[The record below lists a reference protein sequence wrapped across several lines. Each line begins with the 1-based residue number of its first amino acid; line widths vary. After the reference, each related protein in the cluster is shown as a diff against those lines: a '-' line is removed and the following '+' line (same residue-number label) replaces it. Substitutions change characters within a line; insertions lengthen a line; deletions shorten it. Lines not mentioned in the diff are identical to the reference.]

1 VTNRPADRFLTH
13 STSVGP
19 TGTEVLFPKWIIALK
34 VVSEQF
40 WGRAARASNDS
51 QESGRLLIFAGKSS
65 SPGSA
70 FSVFSTRSLR
80 LGFFADLRS
89 SVKIRGRVSF

>member
-1 VTNRPADRFLTH
+1 MTNRPASRFLTH

-19 TGTEVLFPKWIIALK
+19 TGTEVLFPKVLTALK

-65 SPGSA
+65 SPGWFFSALSTRLLRDLCVSA
-70 FSVFSTRSLR
+70 FSQVC
-80 LGFFADLRS
+80 AHP
-89 SVKIRGRVSF
+89 